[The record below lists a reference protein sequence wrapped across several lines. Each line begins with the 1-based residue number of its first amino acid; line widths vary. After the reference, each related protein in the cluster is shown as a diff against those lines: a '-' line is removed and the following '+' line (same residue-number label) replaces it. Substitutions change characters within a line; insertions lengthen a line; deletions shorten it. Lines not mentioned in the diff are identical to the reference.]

1 MPGAVF
7 ESVISVF
14 ERSKAV
20 RASDCTVTDQY
31 DRIVWLKRMN
41 GESTRT
47 AWAAKAK
54 TANKMNFELYSVLN
68 TETKAV

>member
-31 DRIVWLKRMN
+31 DRIV
-41 GESTRT
+41 
-47 AWAAKAK
+47 
-54 TANKMNFELYSVLN
+54 
-68 TETKAV
+68 